1 MTHPLLW
8 PVYGY
13 LALLALWVFFL
24 AVMRLKQA
32 KDAGLLTFWDKFFG
46 YQVMFIG
53 LFVDLFCNVF
63 LLSVILLEAP
73 RELTVTSRL
82 KRHNQKSTGWRKAV
96 AVWAEQILDKFDP
109 SGDHI

>member
-32 KDAGLLTFWDKFFG
+32 KDAGRLTFW
-46 YQVMFIG
+46 
-53 LFVDLFCNVF
+53 
-63 LLSVILLEAP
+63 
-73 RELTVTSRL
+73 
-82 KRHNQKSTGWRKAV
+82 
-96 AVWAEQILDKFDP
+96 DKFDP